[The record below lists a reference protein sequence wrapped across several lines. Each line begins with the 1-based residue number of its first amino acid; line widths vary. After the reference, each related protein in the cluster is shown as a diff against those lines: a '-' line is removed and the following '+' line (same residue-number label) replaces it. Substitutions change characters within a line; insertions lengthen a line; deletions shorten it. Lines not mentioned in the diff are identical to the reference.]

1 PRARTGRL
9 PSRRASRVARP
20 KETARPAA
28 RPMGRSLAS
37 PTVYLDTSCCS
48 ARRRTEGSFAP
59 LPRARLSMRARR
71 ASMTSP
77 TRETGA
83 AGAELVE
90 SEFIVSWA
98 KLFDIRTNTVCQTI
112 RKLSLPQ
119 SASEPHHFGEEALMT
134 ALGSAFSRLWR
145 LVSWPARVA
154 EARREFVLLAKLDD
168 RGLADIGLTRQDLR
182 DATAFALSKPP
193 SAHLMERARER
204 EALARA
210 KRRPRPAVR
219 SIAAE

>member
-1 PRARTGRL
+1 
-9 PSRRASRVARP
+9 
-20 KETARPAA
+20 
-28 RPMGRSLAS
+28 
-37 PTVYLDTSCCS
+37 
-48 ARRRTEGSFAP
+48 
-59 LPRARLSMRARR
+59 
-71 ASMTSP
+71 MTSP
-77 TRETGA
+77 TREAGA

-90 SEFIVSWA
+90 SIVSWA

-134 ALGSAFSRLWR
+134 ALGSTFSRLRW

-154 EARREFVLLAKLDD
+154 EARREFAMLAKLDD

-182 DATAFALSKPP
+182 DATAFALSEPP
-193 SAHLMERARER
+193 SARLMERARER
-204 EALARA
+204 EALALA

>member
-1 PRARTGRL
+1 
-9 PSRRASRVARP
+9 
-20 KETARPAA
+20 
-28 RPMGRSLAS
+28 
-37 PTVYLDTSCCS
+37 
-48 ARRRTEGSFAP
+48 
-59 LPRARLSMRARR
+59 
-71 ASMTSP
+71 
-77 TRETGA
+77 
-83 AGAELVE
+83 
-90 SEFIVSWA
+90 
-98 KLFDIRTNTVCQTI
+98 
-112 RKLSLPQ
+112 
-119 SASEPHHFGEEALMT
+119 MT

-154 EARREFVLLAKLDD
+154 EARREFAMLAKLDD